1 MAIIQLQLQIF
12 LLVAIGYLL
21 SKLGML
27 VLVTR
32 KQLTDL
38 VIYVILPC
46 NIVESFQVDLT
57 HDLLISAG
65 IVLVLGFAAQ
75 GLYALLNLFLYRRF
89 DSRRQ
94 INLKYGTI
102 CSNAGFMGLPLS
114 LSIFGPTGLMYASV
128 ALLPIRLFMWSAGL
142 SLYTSTTKKQVL
154 KTLAT
159 HPCIIAV
166 FVGFALML
174 SGLQLPAFLN
184 DTIDSLGNCCTA
196 LSMVVIGAIL
206 SDVDPRTVLEPAV
219 LYYVVIRLIA
229 IPAVLFG
236 VLWLL
241 KVDALVTGIIVI
253 LSAMPAGSTTAMLAQ
268 KYDQDPEFASKM
280 VFLSTLASL
289 VTLPLWAMVLT

>member
-114 LSIFGPTGLMYASV
+114 LAIFGPTGLMYASV

-229 IPAVLFG
+229 IPAFLFG

-241 KVDALVTGIIVI
+241 KVDALVTGTIVI

>member
-89 DSRRQ
+89 DARRQ

-114 LSIFGPTGLMYASV
+114 LAIFGPTGLMYASV

-229 IPAVLFG
+229 IPAFLFG

>member
-89 DSRRQ
+89 DARRQ

-114 LSIFGPTGLMYASV
+114 LAIFGPTGLMYASV

-229 IPAVLFG
+229 IPAFLFG

-268 KYDQDPEFASKM
+268 KYDQDPEFACKM
-280 VFLSTLASL
+280 VFLSTLPSL
-289 VTLPLWAMVLT
+289 ITLPLWAMVLT

>member
-75 GLYALLNLFLYRRF
+75 GLYALLNLFLYRQ
-89 DSRRQ
+89 SSAAWQ

-114 LSIFGPTGLMYASV
+114 LAIFGPTGLMYASV

-289 VTLPLWAMVLT
+289 ITLPLWAMVLT

>member
-89 DSRRQ
+89 DARRQ

-184 DTIDSLGNCCTA
+184 DTINSLGNCCTA

-229 IPAVLFG
+229 IPAFLFG

-289 VTLPLWAMVLT
+289 ITLPLWAMVLT

>member
-89 DSRRQ
+89 DARRQ

-229 IPAVLFG
+229 IPAFLFG

-280 VFLSTLASL
+280 VFISTLLSL
-289 VTLPLWAMVLT
+289 VTLPMWALILT

>member
-114 LSIFGPTGLMYASV
+114 LAIFGPTGLMYASV

-268 KYDQDPEFASKM
+268 KYAPDPGVASKR
-280 VFLSTLASL
+280 VFLATRVSL
-289 VTLPLWAMVLT
+289 VTLPLLALLLT

>member
-75 GLYALLNLFLYRRF
+75 GLYALLNLFLYLRF

-229 IPAVLFG
+229 IPAFLFG

-289 VTLPLWAMVLT
+289 ITLPLWAMVLT

>member
-89 DSRRQ
+89 DARRQ

-289 VTLPLWAMVLT
+289 ITLPLWAMVLT

>member
-1 MAIIQLQLQIF
+1 M
-12 LLVAIGYLL
+12 
-21 SKLGML
+21 
-27 VLVTR
+27 
-32 KQLTDL
+32 
-38 VIYVILPC
+38 
-46 NIVESFQVDLT
+46 DLT

-89 DSRRQ
+89 DARRQ

-114 LSIFGPTGLMYASV
+114 LAIFGPTGLMYASV

>member
-89 DSRRQ
+89 DARRQ

-229 IPAVLFG
+229 IPAFLFG

-241 KVDALVTGIIVI
+241 KVDTLVTGIIVI

>member
-89 DSRRQ
+89 DARRQ

-280 VFLSTLASL
+280 VFISTLLSL
-289 VTLPLWAMVLT
+289 VTLPMWALILT

>member
-89 DSRRQ
+89 DARRQ

-114 LSIFGPTGLMYASV
+114 LAIFGPTGLMYASV

>member
-229 IPAVLFG
+229 IPAFLFG

-289 VTLPLWAMVLT
+289 ITLPLWAMVLT

>member
-114 LSIFGPTGLMYASV
+114 LAIFGPTGLMYASV

-280 VFLSTLASL
+280 VFLSTLVSL
-289 VTLPLWAMVLT
+289 VTLPLWALLLT

>member
-89 DSRRQ
+89 DARRQ

-229 IPAVLFG
+229 IPAFLFG
-236 VLWLL
+236 VL
-241 KVDALVTGIIVI
+241 
-253 LSAMPAGSTTAMLAQ
+253 
-268 KYDQDPEFASKM
+268 
-280 VFLSTLASL
+280 
-289 VTLPLWAMVLT
+289 

>member
-46 NIVESFQVDLT
+46 NIVESFQFDLT

-89 DSRRQ
+89 DARRQ

-229 IPAVLFG
+229 IPAFLFG

-241 KVDALVTGIIVI
+241 KVDSLVTGIIVI

>member
-89 DSRRQ
+89 DARRQ

-114 LSIFGPTGLMYASV
+114 LAIFGPTGLMYASV

-229 IPAVLFG
+229 IPAFLFG

-241 KVDALVTGIIVI
+241 KVDSLVTGIIVI

>member
-75 GLYALLNLFLYRRF
+75 GLYALLNLFLYLRF

-114 LSIFGPTGLMYASV
+114 LAIFGPTGLMYASV

-253 LSAMPAGSTTAMLAQ
+253 LSAIPAGSITAMLAQ

>member
-89 DSRRQ
+89 DARRQ

-229 IPAVLFG
+229 IPAFLFG

>member
-89 DSRRQ
+89 DARRQ

-280 VFLSTLASL
+280 GFISTLASL
-289 VTLPLWAMVLT
+289 ITLPLWAMVLT

>member
-1 MAIIQLQLQIF
+1 MEILHLQIQLF
-12 LLVAIGYLL
+12 LLVAIGYGL
-21 SKLGML
+21 SKKGMMN
-27 VLVTR
+27 VTTR

-38 VIYVILPC
+38 VIYVVLPC
-46 NIVESFQVDLT
+46 NIVQSFQIDLS
-57 HDLLISAG
+57 HELLISAG

-75 GLYALLNLFLYRRF
+75 GLYAVLNLFLYRRF
-89 DSRRQ
+89 DARRQ

-114 LSIFGPTGLMYASV
+114 LAIFGSTGLMYASV

-229 IPAVLFG
+229 IPAFLFG

>member
-289 VTLPLWAMVLT
+289 ITLPLWAMVLT

>member
-114 LSIFGPTGLMYASV
+114 LAIFGPTGLMYASV

-229 IPAVLFG
+229 IPAFLFG

-289 VTLPLWAMVLT
+289 ITLPLWAMVLT

>member
-229 IPAVLFG
+229 IPAFLFG

>member
-89 DSRRQ
+89 DARRQ

-229 IPAVLFG
+229 IPAFLFG

-289 VTLPLWAMVLT
+289 ITLPLWAMVLT

>member
-1 MAIIQLQLQIF
+1 MVNMA
-12 LLVAIGYLL
+12 VA
-21 SKLGML
+21 S
-27 VLVTR
+27 
-32 KQLTDL
+32 
-38 VIYVILPC
+38 
-46 NIVESFQVDLT
+46 
-57 HDLLISAG
+57 
-65 IVLVLGFAAQ
+65 
-75 GLYALLNLFLYRRF
+75 
-89 DSRRQ
+89 
-94 INLKYGTI
+94 
-102 CSNAGFMGLPLS
+102 PLS

-229 IPAVLFG
+229 IPAFLFG

-289 VTLPLWAMVLT
+289 ITLPLWAMVLT

>member
-89 DSRRQ
+89 DARRQ

-229 IPAVLFG
+229 IPAFLFG

-253 LSAMPAGSTTAMLAQ
+253 LSAMPAGSTAAMLAQ

-289 VTLPLWAMVLT
+289 ITLPLWAMVLT

>member
-89 DSRRQ
+89 DARRQ

-229 IPAVLFG
+229 IPAFLFG

-241 KVDALVTGIIVI
+241 KVDSLVTGIIVI

-280 VFLSTLASL
+280 VFISTLLSL
-289 VTLPLWAMVLT
+289 VTLPMWALILT

>member
-114 LSIFGPTGLMYASV
+114 LAIFGPTGLMYASV

-229 IPAVLFG
+229 IPAFLFG

>member
-89 DSRRQ
+89 DARRQ

-229 IPAVLFG
+229 IPAFLFG

-241 KVDALVTGIIVI
+241 KVDSLVTGIIVI